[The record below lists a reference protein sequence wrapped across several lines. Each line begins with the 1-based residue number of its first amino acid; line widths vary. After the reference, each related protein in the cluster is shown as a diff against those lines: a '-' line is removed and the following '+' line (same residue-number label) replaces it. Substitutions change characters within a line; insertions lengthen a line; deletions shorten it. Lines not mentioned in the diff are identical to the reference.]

1 MNAFFN
7 LQFSYLL
14 IAWMCLSRPL
24 NNEISRLDER
34 CLRLI
39 YNNKRLTFEEFLQKN
54 DPVLIHIRNL
64 QTPTNEMCKVINGS
78 SLEIMKMIF
87 RIREENGYNLR
98 N

>member
-1 MNAFFN
+1 
-7 LQFSYLL
+7 
-14 IAWMCLSRPL
+14 MCLSRPL
-24 NNEISRLDER
+24 NNEISRLHER

-39 YNNKRLTFEEFLQKN
+39 YNNKRLTFEELLQKN